1 MFNRV
6 LNTSL
11 LVFIFLSFYLTF
23 KFVLFHYIIFVN
35 LLSASPTKWSN
46 TFKQFVKLIDW
57 NIIGKWINFLWSG
70 CGTHSNGAF
79 DYLSRWF
86 LILSKTCKFN
96 LKFSWSNGRKEVVI
110 GKCTIVHLSKAAFNI
125 LLSIGKIT
133 FQGIDRK
140 YYFLFSLVPEKFR
153 VMKLIAL
160 ERQIFFISSLWNG
173 CMSVIYRSALSL
185 WRMRLKKHRSS
196 SLVFFYAFIICAR
209 NGMIY
214 SKSLMLNLKALAG
227 FLLTFGVFVF
237 LGPRSPIS
245 ALSPLIWGLREGPP
259 HTASHLN

>member
-1 MFNRV
+1 MFGRV

-11 LVFIFLSFYLTF
+11 LVFTVLSFYLTF

-140 YYFLFSLVPEKFR
+140 YYFLFSLVPKKFR

-160 ERQIFFISSLWNG
+160 AGTLQRQIFFISSHWNG
-173 CMSVIYRSALSL
+173 CMSVIYRSTLSL

-196 SLVFFYAFIICAR
+196 FLVFFYAFIICAR
-209 NGMIY
+209 NGMILFEVINAKLKGPLRF
-214 SKSLMLNLKALAG
+214 SPDFWGVCFSRPSFPNISPQPPNLG
-227 FLLTFGVFVF
+227 T
-237 LGPRSPIS
+237 
-245 ALSPLIWGLREGPP
+245 
-259 HTASHLN
+259 

>member
-1 MFNRV
+1 MHNC
-6 LNTSL
+6 
-11 LVFIFLSFYLTF
+11 SF
-23 KFVLFHYIIFVN
+23 
-35 LLSASPTKWSN
+35 
-46 TFKQFVKLIDW
+46 
-57 NIIGKWINFLWSG
+57 
-70 CGTHSNGAF
+70 
-79 DYLSRWF
+79 
-86 LILSKTCKFN
+86 
-96 LKFSWSNGRKEVVI
+96 
-110 GKCTIVHLSKAAFNI
+110 KAAFNI
-125 LLSIGKIT
+125 LLCIGKIT

-160 ERQIFFISSLWNG
+160 KRQIFFISSLWNG

>member
-46 TFKQFVKLIDW
+46 TFKQFVKLTDW

-110 GKCTIVHLSKAAFNI
+110 GKCTIVHLKR
-125 LLSIGKIT
+125 LLIFYCASGKSLFRGLTGNIT
-133 FQGIDRK
+133 FCSAW
-140 YYFLFSLVPEKFR
+140 FLKNSEW
-153 VMKLIAL
+153 
-160 ERQIFFISSLWNG
+160 WN
-173 CMSVIYRSALSL
+173 
-185 WRMRLKKHRSS
+185 
-196 SLVFFYAFIICAR
+196 
-209 NGMIY
+209 
-214 SKSLMLNLKALAG
+214 
-227 FLLTFGVFVF
+227 
-237 LGPRSPIS
+237 
-245 ALSPLIWGLREGPP
+245 
-259 HTASHLN
+259 